1 MFAASF
7 TVPATLRR
15 AAQSAT
21 VQRTLYSNFNPQ
33 SHLDPSNPL
42 CASSACLARP
52 SSSRRRRPWLP
63 WCSYS
68 TARARGRREREN
80 RFSLSLSLHPSLLPP
95 HSLPPFPLQRSS
107 GTGREG
113 GSREGPAHPPEKAAP
128 ASPDLPFNDVI
139 LGPREMRRAV
149 DDVIGL
155 QTRPSPAV
163 KRVQSSPPARLFTW
177 GPPGDSLPV
186 PTIVDANFVV
196 PLLMPTS
203 LLTL

>member
-68 TARARGRREREN
+68 TARARGRRERE
-80 RFSLSLSLHPSLLPP
+80 RESLFSFSLSLHPSLLT
-95 HSLPPFPLQRSS
+95 PFRRFRYSVRRAR
-107 GTGREG
+107 GEREG
-113 GSREGPAHPPEKAAP
+113 GRLEG
-128 ASPDLPFNDVI
+128 
-139 LGPREMRRAV
+139 GPC
-149 DDVIGL
+149 
-155 QTRPSPAV
+155 
-163 KRVQSSPPARLFTW
+163 PPARESS
-177 GPPGDSLPV
+177 PGLARSA
-186 PTIVDANFVV
+186 I
-196 PLLMPTS
+196 
-203 LLTL
+203 

>member
-68 TARARGRREREN
+68 TARGRRERE
-80 RFSLSLSLHPSLLPP
+80 RIAFLFLSLSLHPSLLT
-95 HSLPPFPLQRSS
+95 PFRRFRYSVRRAR
-107 GTGREG
+107 GGREG